1 MSMYSIC
8 SSAVYIVEVG
18 CSRNCLTGQVALL
31 SRFRPRTF
39 QEARSSGESKIETR
53 NMLNRL
59 QWGPRGQAFF
69 SFSFSLFPH
78 PFHRLTLTWSEK
90 RIWKDNIEQPGHM
103 VDMRKC
109 SEVEDLIWNKRLKG
123 FLGAK
128 LYGVEIGLFSILY
141 FAFAMVQSYI
151 PWCTMPSTIEDGK
164 THETPN
170 QYPLI

>member
-18 CSRNCLTGQVALL
+18 CSRNCLTRQVALL

-69 SFSFSLFPH
+69 FPFLFSFSPT
-78 PFHRLTLTWSEK
+78 PF
-90 RIWKDNIEQPGHM
+90 
-103 VDMRKC
+103 
-109 SEVEDLIWNKRLKG
+109 
-123 FLGAK
+123 
-128 LYGVEIGLFSILY
+128 IL
-141 FAFAMVQSYI
+141 
-151 PWCTMPSTIEDGK
+151 
-164 THETPN
+164 
-170 QYPLI
+170 